1 MENLLSML
9 KDMKISNCSTQGLGM
24 RKHDIIIRIKS
35 VTEYL
40 LSLSIRRKD
49 IKKKCRHF
57 HEKLKQ
63 TVALVITG
71 YCSTQEL

>member
-9 KDMKISNCSTQGLGM
+9 KDMKVSNCSIQGLGM
-24 RKHDIIIRIKS
+24 RKHDIIIKIKS

-49 IKKKCRHF
+49 IQKKVRYF
-57 HEKLKQ
+57 HETLK
-63 TVALVITG
+63 ADCGPCDHRL
-71 YCSTQEL
+71 L